1 MGRANSLEKTQ
12 MLGKIEDRRR
22 RGQQRTRWLHGITNW
37 MDMSLSKLQEMV
49 RDREAWRAAVHE
61 VKETHTWLSN
71 WTTKMCRDVVMG
83 RGDDAQKLPQSVSH
97 RGTLEKLQ
105 FSVSAGERTLGLT
118 SEKLKKDPVTWVR
131 MCTRWASQAAL
142 VVKTP
147 PASAGDVRDVGSI
160 PGSGRS
166 SGGGHGNPLQ
176 CSCLE
181 NPMGRGGWWSQES
194 MGSQRVRHNWS
205 NLPWMHTNHN
215 IKS

>member
-1 MGRANSLEKTQ
+1 
-12 MLGKIEDRRR
+12 
-22 RGQQRTRWLHGITNW
+22 
-37 MDMSLSKLQEMV
+37 
-49 RDREAWRAAVHE
+49 
-61 VKETHTWLSN
+61 
-71 WTTKMCRDVVMG
+71 MG
-83 RGDDAQKLPQSVSH
+83 RGDDAQKLPQSASH

-160 PGSGRS
+160 SGSGRS

-181 NPMGRGGWWSQES
+181 NPMGRGAWQAMVHGVAEIQT
-194 MGSQRVRHNWS
+194 Q
-205 NLPWMHTNHN
+205 L
-215 IKS
+215 K